1 VPGRAGARAELG
13 IRYAHAERFGA
24 PVVLPW
30 TGASLGAFGPP
41 APQPHRPISEFAH
54 GPIPAADEDCLY
66 LNVWTPPGEG
76 PFPVLVWSI
85 GGGWA
90 IGWPGSPIYDGAAL
104 AEAAGVVVVTF
115 AYRLGSLGWLASAPN
130 RGLLDHAAALEWVR
144 AHIAAFGGDPARVT
158 MGGQSAGAANVAGLL
173 ACPAAEGLFTRAIL
187 HSPPLPEACNDP
199 ERGARW
205 ARDLAARVALDAPAA
220 DIVAAHEAL
229 LRDGEWQ
236 GTRGAA
242 WPTRDPETLP
252 FAPLERPDA
261 RLEIPVLA
269 GTMRDE
275 ATFLLRTGGR
285 DAPDELVERV
295 TRELF
300 TEPTQRW
307 ARERAAAGG
316 RVHLFRLDHGSPDP
330 RLGALHTVDVPLL
343 FGTYAT
349 EVGRHYLA
357 DDADTRRV
365 SAWMQRAWGR
375 FIHGQDPSWPLT
387 TVDSTVYSLSS

>member
-1 VPGRAGARAELG
+1 VPGRVGARAELG
-13 IRYAHAERFGA
+13 IRYARAERFGA
-24 PVVLPW
+24 PVPLPW
-30 TGASLGAFGPP
+30 TGESLGGFGPP

-54 GPIPAADEDCLY
+54 GTIPAADEDCLY
-66 LNVWTPPGEG
+66 LNVWTPSGEG
-76 PFPVLVWSI
+76 PHPVLVWSI

-90 IGWPGSPIYDGAAL
+90 IGWPGSPVYDGAAL
-104 AEAAGVVVVTF
+104 AEAASVVVVTF
-115 AYRLGSLGWLASAPN
+115 AYRLGSLGWLASSPN
-130 RGLLDHAAALEWVR
+130 RGLLDHVAALEWVR
-144 AHIAAFGGDPARVT
+144 DHIAEFGGDPARVT
-158 MGGQSAGAANVAGLL
+158 MGGQSAGAANVADLL
-173 ACPAAEGLFTRAIL
+173 ACPAADGLFTRAIL

-205 ARDLAARVALDAPAA
+205 ARDLAARVPLDAPAA

-229 LRDGEWQ
+229 LKEGEWR

-252 FAPLERPDA
+252 FAPLERPAA
-261 RLEIPVLA
+261 RLAIPVLA

-275 ATFLLRTGGR
+275 ATFLFRTGGR

-343 FGTYAT
+343 FGTYAS

-365 SAWMQRAWGR
+365 SAWMQREWGR
-375 FIHGQDPSWPLT
+375 FIHGEDPAWPAGELT
-387 TVDSTVYSLSS
+387 TVS